1 LKTKIAFESKQTEE
15 VMAEKKAEFVVT
27 DRRRFGTE
35 GEPRPDAQVAEED
48 KPAAPPK
55 SNQAGPA
62 PTNASAP
69 AKPPVAA
76 PPAQQAG
83 QAGQSIAGEAAPEHE
98 EEMAAPPTA
107 EEQREQD
114 EAYKASGKKIDD
126 MIAAAGKSPQG
137 GPMEMN
143 FERVIESFYM
153 SALIQMGA
161 IRQDNEPHRVDIIGA
176 RQTIDSLTVMQ
187 EKTKGNLTD
196 REKTLLQNVLF
207 ELRMAFIEITNAVA
221 ASATKPGAMPPGTM
235 PPGAVPPGD
244 KK

>member
-1 LKTKIAFESKQTEE
+1 
-15 VMAEKKAEFVVT
+15 MAEKKSEFVVT

-35 GEPRPDAQVAEED
+35 GEPRPEAQVAEEE
-48 KPAAPPK
+48 KPA
-55 SNQAGPA
+55 
-62 PTNASAP
+62 
-69 AKPPVAA
+69 AKPPVAQATPPAAQMPA
-76 PPAQQAG
+76 PPPSAG
-83 QAGQSIAGEAAPEHE
+83 QPSQTTQAQPHPESPAAE
-98 EEMAAPPTA
+98 EEMPPPPTA
-107 EEQREQD
+107 EEQHEQS

-126 MIAAAGKSPQG
+126 MISAAGKAPQG
-137 GPMEMN
+137 GPLEMN

-161 IRQDNEPHRVDIIGA
+161 IRQDNEPPRVDIIGA
-176 RQTIDSLTVMQ
+176 RQTIDSLAILQ

-221 ASATKPGAMPPGTM
+221 SSATKPGAV
-235 PPGAVPPGD
+235 PPGAMPPLD

>member
-1 LKTKIAFESKQTEE
+1 
-15 VMAEKKAEFVVT
+15 MAEKKAEFVVT

-35 GEPRPDAQVAEED
+35 GEPRRAAQGVEE
-48 KPAAPPK
+48 KNPVTPP
-55 SNQAGPA
+55 
-62 PTNASAP
+62 PTAQ
-69 AKPPVAA
+69 A
-76 PPAQQAG
+76 PPA
-83 QAGQSIAGEAAPEHE
+83 AAKQPAPPPSAAQPSHGAQTQVQLGSPAAEQE
-98 EEMAAPPTA
+98 EEMSPPPTA
-107 EEQREQD
+107 EEEHAQS

-126 MIAAAGKSPQG
+126 MISAAGKAPQG
-137 GPMEMN
+137 GPLEMN

-161 IRQDNEPHRVDIIGA
+161 IRQDNEPPRVDIIGA
-176 RQTIDSLTVMQ
+176 RQTIDSLTILQ

-221 ASATKPGAMPPGTM
+221 SSATRPGAVPPGAMPPGV
-235 PPGAVPPGD
+235 APPGD

>member
-1 LKTKIAFESKQTEE
+1 
-15 VMAEKKAEFVVT
+15 MAEKKSEFVVT

-35 GEPRPDAQVAEED
+35 GEPRPDAQVREEE
-48 KPAAPPK
+48 KPAAAPPVK
-55 SNQAGPA
+55 QAPPPAAQTPA
-62 PTNASAP
+62 P
-69 AKPPVAA
+69 
-76 PPAQQAG
+76 PPAAQPGQTAQPPLG
-83 QAGQSIAGEAAPEHE
+83 QASPEGEQE
-98 EEMAAPPTA
+98 EEIPAPPTA
-107 EEQREQD
+107 EEQHEQS

-126 MIAAAGKSPQG
+126 MIAAAGKTPQG

-161 IRQDNEPHRVDIIGA
+161 IRQDNEQPRVDIIGA
-176 RQTIDSLTVMQ
+176 RQTIDSLTVLHD
-187 EKTKGNLTD
+187 KTKGNVTD

-221 ASATKPGAMPPGTM
+221 TSATKPGAMPPGAM
-235 PPGAVPPGD
+235 PPGAMPPLD

>member
-1 LKTKIAFESKQTEE
+1 
-15 VMAEKKAEFVVT
+15 MAEKKAEFVVT

-35 GEPRPDAQVAEED
+35 GEPRPDAQVAEEE
-48 KPAAPPK
+48 KPAAPPRV
-55 SNQAGPA
+55 NQAGHAPA
-62 PTNASAP
+62 NTSAP

-83 QAGQSIAGEAAPEHE
+83 QAGHSMAGEASAAPEQE

-114 EAYKASGKKIDD
+114 EAYKASGKKIDE
-126 MIAAAGKSPQG
+126 MISAAGKAQG
-137 GPMEMN
+137 GPMEMT

-161 IRQDNEPHRVDIIGA
+161 IRQDNEPPRVDIIGA
-176 RQTIDSLTVMQ
+176 RQTIDSLNVLQ

-221 ASATKPGAMPPGTM
+221 TSATKPGAV
-235 PPGAVPPGD
+235 PPGAMPPLD

>member
-1 LKTKIAFESKQTEE
+1 
-15 VMAEKKAEFVVT
+15 MAEKKAEFVVT

-35 GEPRPDAQVAEED
+35 GEPRPDAQVAEEE
-48 KPAAPPK
+48 KPATPP
-55 SNQAGPA
+55 AA
-62 PTNASAP
+62 H
-69 AKPPVAA
+69 AA
-76 PPAQQAG
+76 PPAAKQAAQPPLDG
-83 QAGQSIAGEAAPEHE
+83 QANQGAQTQPLPGSPETEQE
-98 EEMAAPPTA
+98 EEMAPPPTA
-107 EEQREQD
+107 EEQHAQS

-126 MIAAAGKSPQG
+126 MISAAGKTPQG

-161 IRQDNEPHRVDIIGA
+161 IRQDNEPPRVDIIGA
-176 RQTIDSLTVMQ
+176 RQTIDSLAVLQ
-187 EKTKGNLTD
+187 EKTKGNLSD

-221 ASATKPGAMPPGTM
+221 TSATKPGAMPPGAM
-235 PPGAVPPGD
+235 PPLD